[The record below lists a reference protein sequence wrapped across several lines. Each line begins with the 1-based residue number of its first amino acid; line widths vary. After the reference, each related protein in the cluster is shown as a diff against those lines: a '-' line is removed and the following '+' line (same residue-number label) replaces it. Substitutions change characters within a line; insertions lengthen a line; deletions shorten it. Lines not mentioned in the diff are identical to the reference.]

1 MWETDFPWVRRAPGD
16 TQSQNAYCTVC
27 HEILLPKYNSLLK
40 HQATGKHQSN
50 LESGSSYAKLQNSP
64 GVANAYFR
72 DDWKEKFPWVTQDPS
87 GNMGLAYC
95 TVCCKS
101 LTAKK
106 YVLGMHQ
113 QKAKHIK
120 RSGMTPEEVT
130 ELLKRAPRDPDMPRE
145 KRFYERKYRPA
156 WEREFPFISKAPD
169 GSEYAY
175 CKLCRDWLAP
185 KVNDIRKHMYTMKH
199 RKRAIASG
207 LHVKQETVTLTAGTN
222 QAGQELKVIQVP
234 GSTDFTVVPVESQA
248 GGGGMT
254 TTEVVQVVE
263 AAPPD
268 DGMIFSVPSSLGEI
282 GTDLTSMLQAENP
295 GMVYHRSMLQE
306 GLRES
311 FREEWNSD
319 IVLICNDGGKAS
331 VHQLVLAAASPL
343 LRKAILQVDPAGR
356 AADEP

>member
-1 MWETDFPWVRRAPGD
+1 M
-16 TQSQNAYCTVC
+16 
-27 HEILLPKYNSLLK
+27 
-40 HQATGKHQSN
+40 
-50 LESGSSYAKLQNSP
+50 
-64 GVANAYFR
+64 
-72 DDWKEKFPWVTQDPS
+72 TQDPS
-87 GNMGLAYC
+87 GNTGLAYC

-106 YVLGMHQ
+106 YVLSMHQ

-120 RSGMTPEEVT
+120 RAGMTPEEVT
-130 ELLKRAPRDPDMPRE
+130 DLLKKAPRDPDGPRE

-185 KVNDIRKHMYTMKH
+185 KINDIRKHMYTMKH

-207 LHVKQETVTLTAGTN
+207 LQVKQETVTLTAGTSN
-222 QAGQELKVIQVP
+222 FDQELKVIQVP
-234 GSTDFTVVPVESQA
+234 GSTEFTVVPVDPTSGQV
-248 GGGGMT
+248 T

-263 AAPPD
+263 AMPPD
-268 DGMIFSVPSSLGEI
+268 DGIVVAVPGSLAEPGT
-282 GTDLTSMLQAENP
+282 TDLTTTIMQENP

-311 FREEWNSD
+311 FKEELNTD
-319 IVLICNDGGKAS
+319 IILVCNDGGRAN